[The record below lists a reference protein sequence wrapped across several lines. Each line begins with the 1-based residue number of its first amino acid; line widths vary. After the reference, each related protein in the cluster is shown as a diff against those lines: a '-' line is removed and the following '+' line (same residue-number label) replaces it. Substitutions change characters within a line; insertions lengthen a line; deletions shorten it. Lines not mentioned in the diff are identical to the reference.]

1 MNHLNN
7 NLINAL
13 NSLNL
18 REIKK
23 NIRIIEKK
31 NKSKPI
37 IKIAITRTFTL
48 EGQTDYL
55 KLALNTLDYNLNL
68 KIGNLNNIEQ
78 ELNNLNSDMMKWKP
92 DIIVGVWRIEELL
105 PELDKNLNL
114 PKNKFNNYF
123 KIINKN
129 LQSNQNFFR
138 IYNCPLIISNLPTA
152 QLGIKYNLN
161 NDLRELIERI
171 NLFLLEKLDQK

>member
-78 ELNNLNSDMMKWKP
+78 EINNLNSDIIKWKH
-92 DIIVGVWRIEELL
+92 DIIVVLGES
-105 PELDKNLNL
+105 KNC
-114 PKNKFNNYF
+114 F
-123 KIINKN
+123 
-129 LQSNQNFFR
+129 QN
-138 IYNCPLIISNLPTA
+138 
-152 QLGIKYNLN
+152 
-161 NDLRELIERI
+161 
-171 NLFLLEKLDQK
+171 